1 MLASTLK
8 TWSSSRHLLSKA
20 WRELYDV
27 EMILRNIEGRRTI
40 AASSFFLIE
49 AALQQED
56 PTL

>member
-1 MLASTLK
+1 MLASTLQNH
-8 TWSSSRHLLSKA
+8 SSSRHLLSKSL
-20 WRELYDV
+20 RELYDV

-40 AASSFFLIE
+40 VDQAFSLIE